1 MTYILPALRFR
12 VLGVA
17 VGDEVDD
24 REGLPVLAHF
34 QLRVRRHSA
43 DQLDFVHA
51 SIFLLFLD
59 FLTFEKSLEF
69 FFQTSTCIRKTV
81 SSGTG
86 PADSCCHRVDGSSPH
101 GSRTACQCPGK
112 FYFFILGHRFFH
124 KFSENIQILL

>member
-1 MTYILPALRFR
+1 MTYILPALRSR

-51 SIFLLFLD
+51 SIFLLFFED

-69 FFQTSTCIRKTV
+69 FCF
-81 SSGTG
+81 
-86 PADSCCHRVDGSSPH
+86 PDEYLYP
-101 GSRTACQCPGK
+101 
-112 FYFFILGHRFFH
+112 
-124 KFSENIQILL
+124 